1 MNLFVDLIYMERPQE
16 LKDAK
21 ELKAE
26 NARLKAERGRDKTEI
41 ATLKAERGRDKT
53 EIARLKLAA
62 VVSPPRPA
70 EEAEAARQASYE
82 AVRKAAAAAR
92 EERGA

>member
-26 NARLKAERGRDKTEI
+26 IARLKAERERDKY
-41 ATLKAERGRDKT
+41 
-53 EIARLKLAA
+53 EIARLKLALAA
-62 VVSPPRPA
+62 VESPPRPA